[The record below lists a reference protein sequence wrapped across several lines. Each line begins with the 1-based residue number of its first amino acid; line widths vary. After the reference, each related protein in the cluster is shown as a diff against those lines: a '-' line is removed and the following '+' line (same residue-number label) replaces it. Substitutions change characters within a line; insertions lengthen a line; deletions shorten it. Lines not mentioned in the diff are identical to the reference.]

1 MNMDM
6 DTQEDYH
13 QTLMERTA
21 RLSTDLLMAMQYE
34 DFIIS
39 LRDWSESTIIA
50 SVKPLVSIVSQ
61 LNYANKGTTYD
72 SKVKTRNYLQ
82 GVNTWK
88 NVQRLFNRKLTP
100 LYSLGIPEKWMEPSI
115 YQDFIGHLD
124 EETKFMFERHSEK
137 YKNDWREGRPT
148 PYGAS
153 HLDTHPLERYGGF
166 PRGWTDE
173 NGKTLQ
179 DYKDE
184 ITRDLLDAAET
195 NKDSDYVNKSAATYL
210 SAKPY
215 LLPHLTAD
223 QNYWKNRNEN
233 KYGWDYLIN
242 EWTPLFTSQMRQE
255 LNHLF
260 GNSRGSYAWGK
271 VDTIYQPLYDQIKE
285 REEKLDLD
293 DLLKEMSYLLE
304 VFNLYEP
311 VLKLSHFEIKSV
323 YGDDGI
329 DYEGMEEQWRDSIRD
344 DLSGDDLER
353 FDNDSEEFISWMG
366 YDINDYI
373 NDYSWDS
380 PDLSRHHNNQVM
392 WKWKE
397 GAVQQTP
404 DLNDTIEIDGEQ
416 MSNFAYMPSPFT
428 KQYVPFGY
436 NWATNIQHFAE
447 PTNELIGMKWG
458 DYAWPNIYLHQNQ
471 VVNENPATLNSPFIP
486 FNLPLDLRR
495 LRYLAGRPILH
506 RSSVAP
512 KFVEDFDFSE
522 PMIDANIRGEY
533 GKLFI
538 SARGER
544 EKKHE
549 PIIPGV
555 DEGKYGTSIPGT
567 EPKIPKFE
575 EETMGLHHFD
585 IRIIVEFIAQ
595 AAPIINYVRNKPE
608 ITHKSSTN

>member
-1 MNMDM
+1 MNMDL

-13 QTLMERTA
+13 QVLMERTA
-21 RLSTDLLMAMQYE
+21 RLSTDLLMAMNYE
-34 DFIIS
+34 DFLVSLKDWAVSSIIV
-39 LRDWSESTIIA
+39 

-61 LNYANKGTTYD
+61 LNYTEEGMTYH
-72 SKVKTRNYLQ
+72 SKLKQRNYMQ
-82 GVNTWK
+82 GVRTWK
-88 NVQRLFNRKLTP
+88 NVQKLFNRKLTP
-100 LYSLGIPEKWMEPSI
+100 LYSLGLPENWMEPSI
-115 YQDFIGHLD
+115 YQDLIGHFD
-124 EETKFMFERHSEK
+124 EDTKFMFDRHSEQ
-137 YKNDWREGRPT
+137 YKANKGSPV

-153 HLDTHPLERYGGF
+153 HLDTHPLERYGEF
-166 PRGWTDE
+166 ETGWVDA

-184 ITRDLLDAAET
+184 ITRDLLDAVEN
-195 NKDSDYVNKSAATYL
+195 NKDSDYVNKSA
-210 SAKPY
+210 SAY
-215 LLPHLTAD
+215 LTAKMYHLPFLNTVSGSPAPKD
-223 QNYWKNRNEN
+223 TTI

-242 EWTPLFTSQMRQE
+242 EWTPLFTPQMRQE

-260 GNSRGSYAWGK
+260 GSWGGNSIAWGK

-285 REEKLDLD
+285 QEEILDLD
-293 DLLKEMSYLLE
+293 DLLEEMSYLLE

-311 VLKLSHFEIKSV
+311 VLKLNHFEIISV
-323 YGDDGI
+323 YADDGV
-329 DYEGMEEQWRDSIRD
+329 DEEGMQELWRGSIRD
-344 DLSGDDLER
+344 NLSGDELER
-353 FDNDSEEFISWMG
+353 YDNDEYDFIDNEG
-366 YDINDYI
+366 YDISDYI
-373 NDYSWDS
+373 SDFSWDS
-380 PDLSRHHNNQVM
+380 PELSRHHNNQVK
-392 WKWKE
+392 WKWNKNADME
-397 GAVQQTP
+397 IP
-404 DLNDTIEIDGEQ
+404 DLTDTIEIDGEQ

-436 NWATNIQHFAE
+436 KWATNIQHFAE

-486 FNLPLDLRR
+486 FNLPLDIRR
-495 LRYLAGRPILH
+495 LRYLAGRPIIH
-506 RSSVAP
+506 RSSRAP

-522 PMIDANIRGEY
+522 PRIVAEIRGEY

-538 SARGER
+538 SARGDR

-555 DEGKYGTSIPGT
+555 DVDKYGTSIPGT

-575 EETMGLHHFD
+575 QETMGLHHFD
-585 IRIIVEFIAQ
+585 IRIIVEFISQ